1 MSKAIVGAVEIVA
14 GVILDIFTLGTAGNW
29 LISMG
34 VATELGAAVDALIG
48 PKKPPVNPIG
58 VAYSGTLE
66 PRRIVYGQVKLSG
79 IYVIPPMTSGGNNDD
94 FHLILALAGRP
105 VTSIGDVYLDQ
116 IRIPSSYIGA
126 VTGASTDGVVLG
138 IPAPPSG
145 TVNGNAYNN
154 LVHLRRYDGTQTAV
168 DFILNTTF
176 AVWDSTH
183 IGKGIPYIAAQLHFS
198 TSVFSSGVSQI
209 TVMMKGHAVYDPR
222 LDSTNGGSGS
232 QRATVSSTW
241 TYSTNPALVLR
252 DYLTSALGLGEEQ
265 TRIDDTLVAAAA
277 SICDGTVIVP
287 IPILPG
293 LTNWTSGSA
302 IVGGINTLML
312 RDLNNG
318 QFTLVSGNFIP
329 TVATYV
335 LAPNGSMLQVAS
347 VQSDVQLTLSA
358 TYPGATI
365 QNQITQWNN
374 STSTTTTQPRY
385 TCSTVLDCTARFEDN
400 IATLATAMMGR
411 CLYSAGKWRMYAGAW
426 SGSAFTLTENDL
438 VGSVNIQCNTP
449 RKDLWNAV
457 RGNFIDPSQNYQPN
471 EFPAIL
477 NSSYETED
485 GERIYTETSFVCC
498 GSTFEAQRNAMVLS
512 RQSRD
517 RHIVVAQYGMS
528 AYRVK
533 LWETGT
539 VTIAEIGWIAQ
550 SVRCI
555 GWKFSPKGVV
565 ELTLQEAYSADWTD
579 PLIGAYVTNGT
590 NVANLALQYVPYPP
604 TGLTATAQ
612 PQGIQFIVT
621 LPSQVLPGTT
631 IELWEFTANTPFSS
645 ATKVATGTYSTIFL
659 TKRDTITRFYWVRT
673 LGPNGQTSTTFPAG
687 NGLAGTAD
695 LSQTGD
701 IANNAATTTY
711 FAVDDA
717 TYTVTFTGA
726 SVGVGPSVPFVSSPI
741 LTFTPN
747 QSQTV
752 IVTAMTNVFL
762 TNTSP
767 STVVSQA
774 YVLVF
779 VEDTTSGTS
788 VDYSPKSGTART
800 FNNLAYGATINTSPT
815 PTQQMAFHIEVSVT
829 AGHTYNVYLLCQ
841 TAAAQ
846 ITANFTSSQLQAE
859 LIKR

>member
-1 MSKAIVGAVEIVA
+1 MSKPILGAIEIVA
-14 GVILDIFTLGTAGNW
+14 GAVLDYFSFGTAGNW

-34 VATELGAAVDALIG
+34 LATELGAAVDALTG

-66 PRRIVYGQVKLSG
+66 PRRIIYGQVKLSG

-168 DFILNTTF
+168 DYILNTTF
-176 AVWDSTH
+176 SVWDSTH
-183 IGKGIPYIAAQLHFS
+183 IGKNIPYIAAQFHFS
-198 TSVFSSGVSQI
+198 TSVFPSGPPQI
-209 TVMMKGHAVYDPR
+209 TAMVKGHAVYDPR

-241 TYSTNPALVLR
+241 TYSTNPALILR
-252 DYLTSALGLGEEQ
+252 DYLTSALGLGEAQ

-277 SICDGTVIVP
+277 SICDGTVTVP

-318 QFTLVSGNFIP
+318 NFTLVSGNFIP

-347 VQSDVQLTLSA
+347 VQSDVQLTLTA
-358 TYPGATI
+358 TYPGSTI
-365 QNQITQWNN
+365 GSQITQWNN

-385 TCSTVLDCTARFEDN
+385 TCSTVLDCTARFESN
-400 IATLATAMMGR
+400 IQTLATAMMGR
-411 CLYSAGKWRMYAGAW
+411 CIYSAGKWRMFAGAW

-449 RKDLWNAV
+449 RRDLWNAV

-477 NSSYETED
+477 NSSYETQD

-498 GSTFEAQRNAMVLS
+498 GSTFEAQRNAMILS

-528 AYRVK
+528 AFRVK

-539 VTIAEIGWIAQ
+539 VTLAEIGWINQ

-555 GWKFSPKGVV
+555 GWKFQPKGVV

-590 NVANLALQYVPYPP
+590 NVGNLALQYVPYPP
-604 TGLTATAQ
+604 TGLTTTSI
-612 PQGIQFIVT
+612 PSGITFNVT
-621 LPSQVLPGTT
+621 LPGQSLPGTR
-631 IELWEFTANTPFSS
+631 IELWEYTANTPFSS
-645 ATKVATGTYSTIFL
+645 ATRLCVADTSIFTIG
-659 TKRDTITRFYWVRT
+659 KRDTITRYYWVRT
-673 LGPNGQTSTTFPAG
+673 IGGNNIVSTTFPTG
-687 NGLAGTAD
+687 NGIAGAAD
-695 LSQTGD
+695 QVQTPD
-701 IANNAATTTY
+701 IANAAVSQIVSATRASTSSYSFQSGIADADDLTVSITTTGNPIGIDVTFELEVAATGGTFASPMAATITRGGTAVGTASINIYDYVTNTTPIGSP
-711 FAVDDA
+711 AALWTVQQTLTVMDA
-717 TYTVTFTGA
+717 PAAGTYTYA
-726 SVGVGPSVPFVSSPI
+726 
-741 LTFTPN
+741 LH
-747 QSQTV
+747 
-752 IVTAMTNVFL
+752 L
-762 TNTSP
+762 
-767 STVVSQA
+767 
-774 YVLVF
+774 
-779 VEDTTSGTS
+779 
-788 VDYSPKSGTART
+788 
-800 FNNLAYGATINTSPT
+800 
-815 PTQQMAFHIEVSVT
+815 H
-829 AGHTYNVYLLCQ
+829 
-841 TAAAQ
+841 AAQ
-846 ITANFTSSQLQAE
+846 AGGGTVHNLGTVNPVLKVRE
-859 LIKR
+859 YKK